1 MMDVF
6 AIGQETEEKQV
17 KDGIS
22 WLFQSAVEEW
32 DIKQIFCIF

>member
-17 KDGIS
+17 KDG
-22 WLFQSAVEEW
+22 LVRVFQCDAGLV
-32 DIKQIFCIF
+32 FLNLGCIVA